1 MGLNQ
6 RSQIVM
12 TPEEVDRFLHEQRT
26 ASMCSLHRDG
36 SIHAVA
42 MWYGFLD
49 GDVAFETKAKSQKI
63 QNLRRDPRL
72 TVMVEAGDQYE
83 ELQGVELVGRAEIIE
98 DPDRLYAIG
107 VSVFERYVGP
117 YSDDARPVVEG
128 MLNKRVGVRLHPGRV
143 VSWDHRKLAA
153 AR

>member
-1 MGLNQ
+1 MGVNQ
-6 RSQIVM
+6 RSRIVM
-12 TPEEVDRFLHEQRT
+12 SPAEVDEFLRTERT

-49 GDVAFETKAKSQKI
+49 GDVAFETKAKSQKV

-72 TVMVEAGDQYE
+72 TVMVEAGDRYE
-83 ELQGVELVGRAEIIE
+83 ELRGVELVGRAEVLE
-98 DPDRLYAIG
+98 DPDQVWAIG
-107 VSVFERYVGP
+107 LSVYERYVGP
-117 YSDDARPVVEG
+117 FHDDAKPAVQA
-128 MLNKRVGVRLHPGRV
+128 MLNKRVGVRLRADRV

-153 AR
+153 G